1 MVIAF
6 ITCYFG
12 DLVSDIWLRVIAIS
26 VFIHNIRGAPVITL
40 AAVITKGCVL
50 KETFRRQFTR
60 ENDKETN
67 LLLVVVS
74 TG

>member
-12 DLVSDIWLRVIAIS
+12 DLVSDIWLRVTAIS

-40 AAVITKGCVL
+40 AAVITKGVSSKKHL
-50 KETFRRQFTR
+50 
-60 ENDKETN
+60 DVN
-67 LLLVVVS
+67 LRGKMIKKLIFCW
-74 TG
+74 